1 MLLGTYKK
9 SNNRSLS
16 FLVKYMQLYR
26 LRLKKKKTMKDG
38 QSMLNILPVFTVLPQ
53 LSCLKHTAFKLL
65 GRGEGICFFFSVL
78 LSFLHLGESA
88 FKKILSLFTGLKSDY
103 INVQAVLPRSC

>member
-9 SNNRSLS
+9 SDNSSLS

-53 LSCLKHTAFKLL
+53 
-65 GRGEGICFFFSVL
+65 
-78 LSFLHLGESA
+78 
-88 FKKILSLFTGLKSDY
+88 
-103 INVQAVLPRSC
+103 